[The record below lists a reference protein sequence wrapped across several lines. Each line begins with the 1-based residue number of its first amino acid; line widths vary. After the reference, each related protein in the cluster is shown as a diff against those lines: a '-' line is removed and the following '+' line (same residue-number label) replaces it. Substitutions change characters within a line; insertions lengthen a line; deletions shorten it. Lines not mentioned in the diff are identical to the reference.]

1 MSGTQ
6 ASDVV
11 KFVCFAD
18 TLDEDIKPI
27 ESEQKFALNL
37 NADMNISSGA
47 VVNVNISPDGRNK
60 AQVRGDGALSFS
72 MNPLGEMRMTGRYNI
87 NNGFVRYNPPFISE
101 KYFTFDN
108 SSYIAFNGD
117 ILNPTLNIIANGTQ
131 ASTVTTEGSNPVR
144 VNFNIEA
151 RVTNTLSNMNIA
163 FDLSAPNNSAVQS
176 ELQSLSPAQ
185 RSTQAIN
192 LMLYNSYTFL
202 LDSQILTADML
213 RQHDIR
219 LLYI

>member
-1 MSGTQ
+1 MLQEDAGSLTRTQ

-117 ILNPTLNIIANGTQ
+117 ILNPTLKFRNY
-131 ASTVTTEGSNPVR
+131 
-144 VNFNIEA
+144 F
-151 RVTNTLSNMNIA
+151 
-163 FDLSAPNNSAVQS
+163 
-176 ELQSLSPAQ
+176 
-185 RSTQAIN
+185 
-192 LMLYNSYTFL
+192 LY
-202 LDSQILTADML
+202 
-213 RQHDIR
+213 
-219 LLYI
+219 LLYYI

>member
-1 MSGTQ
+1 M
-6 ASDVV
+6 
-11 KFVCFAD
+11 
-18 TLDEDIKPI
+18 E
-27 ESEQKFALNL
+27 
-37 NADMNISSGA
+37 
-47 VVNVNISPDGRNK
+47 
-60 AQVRGDGALSFS
+60 
-72 MNPLGEMRMTGRYNI
+72 
-87 NNGFVRYNPPFISE
+87 PFISE

-192 LMLYNSYTFL
+192 LMLYNSYSTGAT
-202 LDSQILTADML
+202 SSAMATNANML
-213 RQHDIR
+213 YSVLRR
-219 LLYI
+219 R